1 MANTINED
9 GALLV
14 SKLNMQ
20 GTTYTLKDAW
30 ARAEIAEIEQAI
42 GGGVHFRGVSTTA
55 IADGDNV
62 KDLTV
67 GGETYAA
74 ADQETGD
81 IFIYNDGT
89 NNLEFIVVGGKYSE
103 LGSTGALGAL
113 AFADTASGSVNI
125 PSSAQVNDFTPT
137 LANTLS
143 VTTSAATLGVT
154 TENASAAG
162 KFTPAAIT
170 VADATCSVTTTA
182 TAASVTASFS
192 PAAITVADSACS
204 VTTTATAASVTA
216 SFSPAAITVA
226 ASAVTITPTTDT
238 FTALKTV
245 SYDSETATLSISDGT
260 SSSFWTGYTSA
271 EAAGQTVTQ
280 DANQEVTVAV
290 TYDKVT
296 GVTAAGQT
304 ITQDEQDIAVTYVKA
319 TGVTGSALASA
330 ALDGSISVNE
340 VSGVTVALTTTS
352 TTVTVAPDAD

>member
-81 IFIYNDGT
+81 IFIYNDGKS
-89 NNLEFIVVGGKYSE
+89 NLEFIVVGGKYSE

-125 PSSAQVNDFTPT
+125 PTSAEVNDFTPT
-137 LANTLS
+137 LSNTLS

-192 PAAITVADSACS
+192 PAAITVA
-204 VTTTATAASVTA
+204 
-216 SFSPAAITVA
+216 

-238 FTALKTV
+238 FTALQTV
-245 SYDSETATLSISDGT
+245 SYDSETATLSISNGT
-260 SSSFWTGYTSA
+260 SASFWTGYTSA

-296 GVTAAGQT
+296 GVTAPGQT

-319 TGVTGSALASA
+319 PGVTGSALASA